1 MNIYS
6 HYGGRSQSNWLNNP
20 DLHAHALEPVN
31 SLLEGLDVKDD
42 YEDIKHKLNV
52 KNDKNLFKNED
63 EPSLPTEPSKHK
75 RNIEKHLK
83 DKNLIKNKDEPSLT
97 TEPPK
102 HKREKRYISSN
113 VSHDNI
119 DDALAEQSSL
129 DLIKDWDG
137 YYIGDVWSAQR
148 SKNRQRLINRQR
160 NNVNSYAQRP
170 FYQHVDTHG

>member
-1 MNIYS
+1 MHYS
-6 HYGGRSQSNWLNNP
+6 QDVRRKNNWLNNQ

-42 YEDIKHKLNV
+42 Y
-52 KNDKNLFKNED
+52 D
-63 EPSLPTEPSKHK
+63 E
-75 RNIEKHLK
+75 
-83 DKNLIKNKDEPSLT
+83 NKDRVESQKDLNNENLMDDEVEGGST
-97 TEPPK
+97 I

-113 VSHDNI
+113 VSHDANI
-119 DDALAEQSSL
+119 DDELAEKSSL
-129 DLIKDWDG
+129 DLITDWDG

-170 FYQHVDTHG
+170 FYQHVDNHG

>member
-1 MNIYS
+1 MHTNYS
-6 HYGGRSQSNWLNNP
+6 HRDGFSKNNWLNNQ

-42 YEDIKHKLNV
+42 YEDIKNKLNV
-52 KNDKNLFKNED
+52 KKHLNDKNSMKNED
-63 EPSLPTEPSKHK
+63 QP
-75 RNIEKHLK
+75 N
-83 DKNLIKNKDEPSLT
+83 LT

-102 HKREKRYISSN
+102 HKREKRYVSSN

-119 DDALAEQSSL
+119 DDSLAEKSSL
-129 DLIKDWDG
+129 DLITDWDG

-148 SKNRQRLINRQR
+148 SKNRQRLMNRQR